1 MKKKSIKNSS
11 SRKKTTANISNAKNT
26 SVKDQSG
33 SQVDF
38 PIVGIGASAGGLEAF
53 TSFLHHLELDTGM
66 AFVLIQHLDP
76 KRESMLKELLARQ
89 TSLPVLEATDGK
101 QVEPNTIYIIP
112 PNANLALLHG
122 HLHLMP
128 RMTAPAHN
136 MPIDYFFRTLAEDQG
151 SKSLGIILSGTASD
165 GVLGL
170 KAIKAEG
177 GITFA
182 QDEKSAK
189 YDGMPHS
196 AIAAGC
202 VDLILPP
209 DKIALELARIAKHPY
224 IKPRQDKQLKASEK
238 KDGNEYNKI
247 FILLRRHFDV
257 DFTYYKHTTIQR
269 RIKRRMM
276 LHKINRLA
284 DYVKYLESNH
294 AEIEALFSDLLI
306 NVTEFFREAD
316 SFESLKSSVFPSIIK
331 NSSYQDKAVRIWIPG
346 CSTGEEVYSIAM
358 VLLEYLD
365 NNKLTN
371 YPIQMFA
378 TDIDEAAIE
387 KARLGVYAPGISAQ
401 VSAERLQ
408 QFFTKVD
415 QGYQIN
421 KHIRDLCIF
430 AKQNIFKDPP
440 FSRIDI
446 ISCRNLLIYLGPV
459 LQKRVLSIFHYALN
473 PGAFLLLGSAETAGE
488 SADLFRLVDQKQKI
502 YSKKSTAKY
511 MPLEFSMP
519 EFLDSTDQAYA
530 PQGLVRP
537 TLGGADL
544 QHLADKQIM
553 QRYAPPGVVINEQM
567 EILQFRGQTGEFL
580 EPAPGEASLN
590 LLKMA
595 RNGLSVDLRV
605 IVNSAIKEK
614 TTIRKNNIR
623 YKHNGQVQHIGIE
636 VTPLLDLASNSY
648 FYLVLFLIP
657 QEDSTAA
664 DVKTIE
670 PTNIPGTSDNG
681 QEVEILRQ
689 ELAATKEYLQSVIE
703 QQETSNEELRSA
715 NEEIQS
721 SNEELQSINEELET
735 AKEELQSTNEELA
748 TVNDELES
756 RNTELNR
763 LNDDHRNLISSAN
776 IAMVMVGN
784 DLRIRRYTPLAEKQ
798 LNLIPTDVGRPITDV
813 APNINIPD
821 LKDWLLE
828 SIDRT
833 CEKGGEF
840 QDDRKHWYSVRI
852 RPYKTTDNKID
863 GAVITYIDVNEL
875 KTSLEIAKNAQE
887 YAEAII
893 SVMRHPLLVLDKD
906 LRVLSVSQA
915 YLDSFKVS
923 SKETIGNLLYRL
935 GNGQWAIPKL
945 RTELEKAVTSGKA
958 FNHFEVEHDFER
970 IGHQKVRISGR
981 QIPVKPALVLMQIE
995 QVNSPE
1001 STEY

>member
-1 MKKKSIKNSS
+1 MNAQKKKSIKNSS
-11 SRKKTTANISNAKNT
+11 SSE
-26 SVKDQSG
+26 KDQSS
-33 SQVDF
+33 SQVNF

-53 TSFLHHLELDTGM
+53 TSFLHQLECDTGM
-66 AFVLIQHLDP
+66 AFILIQHLDP
-76 KRESMLKELLARQ
+76 KRESMLKELLSRQ
-89 TSLPVLEATDGK
+89 TSLSVLEATDGK
-101 QVEPNTIYIIP
+101 QVEPNTVYIIP

-122 HLHLMP
+122 KLHLMP
-128 RMTAPAHN
+128 RTTAPAHN

-202 VDLILPP
+202 VDFVLPP

-224 IKPRQDKQLKASEK
+224 VKPKLDKPFKAGEEK
-238 KDGNEYNKI
+238 EGNEYNKI

-269 RIKRRMM
+269 RINRRMM
-276 LHKINRLA
+276 LHKIDRLA
-284 DYVKYLESNH
+284 DYVKYLESNQT
-294 AEIEALFSDLLI
+294 EIEALFSDILI
-306 NVTEFFREAD
+306 NVTEFFRDAD
-316 SFESLKSSVFPSIIK
+316 SFEALKSNVFPSIIK
-331 NSSYQDKAVRIWIPG
+331 NSSFQDKAVRIWIPG
-346 CSTGEEVYSIAM
+346 CSSGEEVYSIAI

-371 YPIQMFA
+371 YPIQIFA
-378 TDIDEAAIE
+378 TDIDPAAIE
-387 KARLGVYAPGISAQ
+387 KACLGIYSSNISAQ

-440 FSRIDI
+440 FSHIDI

-459 LQKRVLSIFHYALN
+459 LQKRVLSIFHYSLN

-488 SADLFRLVDQKQKI
+488 CADLFRLLDQKQKI
-502 YSKKSTAKY
+502 YSKKSTASY
-511 MPLEFSMP
+511 LPLEFSMP
-519 EFLDSTDQAYA
+519 DFSESSDKAYTQ
-530 PQGLVRP
+530 QGLIRP
-537 TLGGADL
+537 ALGGTDL
-544 QHLADKQIM
+544 QRLADQQIM
-553 QRYAPPGVVINEQM
+553 QHYAPPGVVINDQM
-567 EILQFRGQTGEFL
+567 EILQFHGQTGSFL

-595 RNGLSVDLRV
+595 RNGLSVDLRI

-614 TTIRKNNIR
+614 TTIRKNKVR
-623 YKHNGQVQHIGIE
+623 YKDNGQVQHIGIE
-636 VTPLLDLASNSY
+636 VTPLIDPASNSY
-648 FYLVLFLIP
+648 FYLVLFLVP
-657 QEDSTAA
+657 KEDSTAA

-670 PTNIPGTSDNG
+670 PLQITNTSENE
-681 QEVEILRQ
+681 QEVQILRQ
-689 ELAATKEYLQSVIE
+689 ELAATKKYLQSVIE

-756 RNTELNR
+756 RNTELNH
-763 LNDDHRNLISSAN
+763 LNDDHHNLISSSN

-813 APNINIPD
+813 IPNINIPQ
-821 LKDWLLE
+821 LKNWLLE

-840 QDDRKHWYSVRI
+840 QDDKNHWYSVRT

-875 KTSLEIAKNAQE
+875 KTSLESAKNAQE

-893 SVMRHPLLVLDKD
+893 RVMRYPLLVLDKD
-906 LRVLSVSQA
+906 LRVISVSHA

-945 RTELEKAVTSGKA
+945 RAKLEQVVESGKA
-958 FNHFEVEHDFER
+958 FNSFEVEHDFEK
-970 IGHQKVRISGR
+970 IGHQKVLISGR
-981 QIPVKPALVLMQIE
+981 QIPAKPALVLMQIE
-995 QVNSPE
+995 QINSAKH
-1001 STEY
+1001 TDL